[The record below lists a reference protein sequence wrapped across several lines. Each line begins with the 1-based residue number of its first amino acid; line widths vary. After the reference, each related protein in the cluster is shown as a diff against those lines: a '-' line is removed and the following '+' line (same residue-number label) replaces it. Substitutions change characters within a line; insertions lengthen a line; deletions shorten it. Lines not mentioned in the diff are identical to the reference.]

1 VDVKAGKKIRVDA
14 EGFEN
19 FSDYFTSPE
28 VTHGIY
34 YVILAA

>member
-1 VDVKAGKKIRVDA
+1 VDVKAGKNIRIDA

-28 VTHGIY
+28 ATRGNFY
-34 YVILAA
+34 DF